1 MTLSV
6 LPVFVSGTFTSHT
19 SSSNKQI
26 HPEFFSLKKDN
37 RTRKH
42 KVKLK
47 DQCKLL
53 IRQYLFPQNTIN
65 EWNKIV
71 YILCNC

>member
-19 SSSNKQI
+19 SSSSKQI

-37 RTRKH
+37 RIRRHEATLAKYQCRLDIRKYSRAH
-42 KVKLK
+42 YTQMKKLVLTE
-47 DQCKLL
+47 D
-53 IRQYLFPQNTIN
+53 
-65 EWNKIV
+65 NK
-71 YILCNC
+71 